1 MSEQNREKEERL
13 FRALSGVEEE
23 LLHRSEQNEG
33 VEKRKANGK
42 IRRFPLYYVS
52 RIAAACLCFVAM
64 GAVFVTVRNSS
75 KMADSTSN
83 DAAAP
88 QSAYSAGAESAAP
101 AENFAA
107 AQAENAAEEAE
118 MAEVTADMPEGAVA
132 EVTADADGAVTGNL
146 QAAQN
151 NDSMDEKQRSQPAVS
166 GNEASGAEDSME
178 EAEQL
183 NGLRRKEQQEA
194 EIHMQELQT
203 VTEQFITLSANIR
216 ELDLANET
224 SAEEATNL
232 AQGIDE
238 ISKMCNELTESV
250 SVLGNFMH
258 VYKQSNQDISEIAEQ
273 TNLLSLNASIEAAR
287 AGDMG
292 KGFAV
297 VASEIRKLSES
308 TKVLIE
314 GNTAQAD
321 EILPKIQES
330 IQSMENVI
338 QSIHHMAE
346 KVTTIA
352 ANTEEISSQAAQIN
366 DMADELKQKVE
377 RL

>member
-52 RIAAACLCFVAM
+52 RIAAACLCFVVAGVLYMTM
-64 GAVFVTVRNSS
+64 GGT
-75 KMADSTSN
+75 KMADSTGA
-83 DAAAP
+83 DTAAP

-146 QAAQN
+146 QAAQK

-178 EAEQL
+178 EAEQD
-183 NGLRRKEQQEA
+183 QE
-194 EIHMQELQT
+194 
-203 VTEQFITLSANIR
+203 
-216 ELDLANET
+216 ET
-224 SAEEATNL
+224 
-232 AQGIDE
+232 
-238 ISKMCNELTESV
+238 
-250 SVLGNFMH
+250 
-258 VYKQSNQDISEIAEQ
+258 
-273 TNLLSLNASIEAAR
+273 
-287 AGDMG
+287 
-292 KGFAV
+292 
-297 VASEIRKLSES
+297 
-308 TKVLIE
+308 LIE
-314 GNTAQAD
+314 KQNSPS
-321 EILPKIQES
+321 L
-330 IQSMENVI
+330 
-338 QSIHHMAE
+338 E
-346 KVTTIA
+346 KMKTKG
-352 ANTEEISSQAAQIN
+352 QQ
-366 DMADELKQKVE
+366 
-377 RL
+377 

>member
-52 RIAAACLCFVAM
+52 RIAAACLCFVVM

-107 AQAENAAEEAE
+107 AQAENAAEETE
-118 MAEVTADMPEGAVA
+118 MAAAAAEGAVA

-146 QAAQN
+146 QAAQK

-178 EAEQL
+178 EAEQD
-183 NGLRRKEQQEA
+183 QE
-194 EIHMQELQT
+194 
-203 VTEQFITLSANIR
+203 
-216 ELDLANET
+216 ET
-224 SAEEATNL
+224 
-232 AQGIDE
+232 
-238 ISKMCNELTESV
+238 
-250 SVLGNFMH
+250 
-258 VYKQSNQDISEIAEQ
+258 
-273 TNLLSLNASIEAAR
+273 
-287 AGDMG
+287 
-292 KGFAV
+292 
-297 VASEIRKLSES
+297 
-308 TKVLIE
+308 LIE
-314 GNTAQAD
+314 
-321 EILPKIQES
+321 
-330 IQSMENVI
+330 
-338 QSIHHMAE
+338 
-346 KVTTIA
+346 
-352 ANTEEISSQAAQIN
+352 
-366 DMADELKQKVE
+366 KQKSPSLE
-377 RL
+377 KMKTKGQQ

>member
-83 DAAAP
+83 DAAA
-88 QSAYSAGAESAAP
+88 YSAGAESAAP

-146 QAAQN
+146 QAAQK

-178 EAEQL
+178 EAEQD
-183 NGLRRKEQQEA
+183 QE
-194 EIHMQELQT
+194 
-203 VTEQFITLSANIR
+203 
-216 ELDLANET
+216 ET
-224 SAEEATNL
+224 
-232 AQGIDE
+232 
-238 ISKMCNELTESV
+238 
-250 SVLGNFMH
+250 
-258 VYKQSNQDISEIAEQ
+258 
-273 TNLLSLNASIEAAR
+273 
-287 AGDMG
+287 
-292 KGFAV
+292 
-297 VASEIRKLSES
+297 
-308 TKVLIE
+308 LIE
-314 GNTAQAD
+314 KQNSPS
-321 EILPKIQES
+321 L
-330 IQSMENVI
+330 
-338 QSIHHMAE
+338 E
-346 KVTTIA
+346 KMKTKG
-352 ANTEEISSQAAQIN
+352 QQ
-366 DMADELKQKVE
+366 
-377 RL
+377 